1 MKKKLIIFITIILSI
16 VIVGCSNKNEE
27 QYEDAMSN
35 GKSSVVEEE
44 YNKAIDYFKL
54 ALEYKED
61 DQEATNLIKQLKLLK
76 ETKDLE
82 EEGAYFKQ
90 IKNID
95 KINSI
100 KTETNVV
107 KEKANEYKETV
118 LKNIDNEI
126 DYIEEEI
133 EDAEY
138 KKAQEDIEGII
149 KECKGNDT
157 LKDQLDRCNKLLDT
171 CKEKKKEAEEQAKK
185 EEQSKKEAEQKQVSS
200 NSNGS
205 FKKSSANSNKV
216 YCSKGNHYVKPENYS
231 SDIKCCHKCEMEQF
245 LKEVMDSIICEYCGE
260 RRVSMYTGKCRY
272 CGKQNCPGVSKIYE
286 DGTVVYK
293 DGTVDYYDF

>member
-118 LKNIDNEI
+118 LKNIDNGI
-126 DYIEEEI
+126 NYIEEEI
-133 EDAEY
+133 EDAKY

-149 KECKGNDT
+149 KECKGNDI

-171 CKEKKKEAEEQAKK
+171 CKEKEKEAEEQA
-185 EEQSKKEAEQKQVSS
+185 KKEAEQKQVSS

-205 FKKSSANSNKV
+205 VKKSSANSNKV
-216 YCSKGNHYVKPENYS
+216 YCSRGNHYVKPENYS
-231 SDIKCCHKCEMEQF
+231 SNNQCCHKCETEQL
-245 LKEVMDSIICEYCGE
+245 LKDMDSIVCAFCGK
-260 RRVSMYTGKCRY
+260 RGVSMYTGKCRY
-272 CGKQNCPGVSKIYE
+272 CGEKDSPGVSKIYE
-286 DGTVVYK
+286 DGTIVYE
-293 DGTVDYYDF
+293 DGTVSYY

>member
-44 YNKAIDYFKL
+44 YNKSIDYFKL

-118 LKNIDNEI
+118 LKNIDNGI

-185 EEQSKKEAEQKQVSS
+185 EEEQKQVSNNS
-200 NSNGS
+200 NSSNGS
-205 FKKSSANSNKV
+205 AKKSSNKNNNSNNGKV
-216 YCSKGNHYVKPENYS
+216 YCPYKGHYVDKENFIEDFNRCAGCFIRRELS
-231 SDIKCCHKCEMEQF
+231 SSYTFSEC
-245 LKEVMDSIICEYCGE
+245 SNCG
-260 RRVSMYTGKCRY
+260 RDYAVSQYTGKCVY
-272 CGKQNCPGVSKIYE
+272 CGTKVLPAVKKIYD
-286 DGTVVYK
+286 DGTVILE
-293 DGTVDYYDF
+293 DGSTW